1 MSFLFEKSRVFLF
14 PSFVSFYRFLY
25 TFEFSFAY
33 FAIQWLFLTFS
44 LELFAGNWRTAD
56 QDLSLAYAP
65 RLTAAFVTAHLSN
78 ILYIWMILGGHKHH
92 YYPIDELNTRQWTN
106 TKIEQYTKHDWDGN
120 TMKSW
125 SEENG
130 HPCNKAIRPLR
141 VVKLKPKWVST
152 IWIS

>member
-1 MSFLFEKSRVFLF
+1 MSFLSEKSRVFFSLLLF
-14 PSFVSFYRFLY
+14 SLHFFFF
-25 TFEFSFAY
+25 FEFSFVY
-33 FAIQWLFLTFS
+33 FAIQRLFLTFS
-44 LELFAGNWRTAD
+44 LELFAGNWRTTD
-56 QDLSLAYAP
+56 QDLSPAHVP

-78 ILYIWMILGGHKHH
+78 ILYIRMILGGHKHH

-130 HPCNKAIRPLR
+130 HPCNKAMRPLR
-141 VVKLKPKWVST
+141 VVKLKPEWVST